1 MKVAQS
7 LEQLDFR
14 NSMQEF
20 LSGKIQVN
28 PKYLR
33 QEKSKVKIDQT
44 PIKRHFSLRP
54 KFSKMPVYNL
64 DQVS

>member
-33 QEKSKVKIDQT
+33 QEKSKVKID
-44 PIKRHFSLRP
+44 
-54 KFSKMPVYNL
+54 
-64 DQVS
+64 